1 MPSDNPIYFIVEEP
15 ITEEVI
21 TESERDGTRDGS
33 RDTGGGWGTEPR
45 RSRVD
50 AINQFRERVVTRQR
64 IGVDSGKLKSQL
76 QDLVATVNELF
87 DVNQPNPITEPA
99 PGLQLEEIT
108 LSVQVN
114 AKGELSI
121 LGTGGEIG
129 GSGGITLKFARPK

>member
-76 QDLVATVNELF
+76 QDLSRRSMSYLMSISRTRLPSLHPDYSSKKLPCRCRSMLRANSASLAQAAKSAAPVAL
-87 DVNQPNPITEPA
+87 
-99 PGLQLEEIT
+99 L
-108 LSVQVN
+108 
-114 AKGELSI
+114 
-121 LGTGGEIG
+121 
-129 GSGGITLKFARPK
+129 